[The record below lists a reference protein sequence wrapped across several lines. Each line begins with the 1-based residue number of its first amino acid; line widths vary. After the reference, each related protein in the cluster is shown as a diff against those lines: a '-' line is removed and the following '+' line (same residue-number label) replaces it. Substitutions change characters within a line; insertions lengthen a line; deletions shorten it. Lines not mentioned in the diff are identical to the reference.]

1 MQVKASQAISM
12 IVKFIKARLVP
23 MLQGSPGTGKSS
35 IIYAIAKEHRLKVI
49 DLRLSQCDPTDLLGF
64 PNISGKR
71 ASYLPMDT
79 FPIEG
84 DAIPEGYAGWLLFLD
99 EMNSASIAVQAA
111 AYKLILDGM
120 VGSHLLHKNV
130 AVVCAGNLETDN
142 AIVNPMSTAMQSRL
156 VHLELVSDV
165 PEWLDWAYANNI
177 DHRITSYIK
186 WKPGNLYAFSPDHT
200 DKTYACN
207 RTWEFAN
214 RVMKVTEDGDTDR
227 LPMLAGT
234 ISEGVAREFLGF
246 CKIEQDLPK
255 ITKIIENPDLI
266 KVPDEPSILFALTG
280 AIGQNANTTNL
291 GQLMKFVTRLP
302 KEFQVVALR
311 ELVRRN
317 KSSMAHPSI
326 QNWIASSAVSLF

>member
-1 MQVKASQAISM
+1 MQVKASQAASM
-12 IVKFIKARLVP
+12 IAKFIKARLVP
-23 MLQGSPGTGKSS
+23 MLQGSPGAGKSS
-35 IIYAIAKEHRLKVI
+35 IIQAIAKEYQLKVI
-49 DLRLSQCDPTDLLGF
+49 DLRLAQCDPTDLLGM

-71 ASYLPMDT
+71 AGYLPMDT

-84 DAIPEGYAGWLLFLD
+84 DVIPEGYVGWLLFLD
-99 EMNSASIAVQAA
+99 EFNGASTAVQMA
-111 AYKLILDGM
+111 AYKLILDRM
-120 VGSHLLHKNV
+120 VGQFHLHKNV
-130 AVVCAGNLETDN
+130 AIVCAGNLETDN

-165 PEWLDWAYANNI
+165 AEWLDWAYANNI

-186 WKPGNLYAFSPDHT
+186 WKPGNLYAFRPDHT

-214 RVMKVTEDGDTDR
+214 RVLNVTTDSDIDR

-255 ITKIIENPDLI
+255 IPQIIENPDQI
-266 KVPDEPSILFALTG
+266 KVPDEPSILYALTG

-291 GQLMKFVTRLP
+291 AQLMKFVTRLP
-302 KEFQVVALR
+302 KEFQVVTLR

-317 KSSMAHPSI
+317 KSSMAHPSV
-326 QNWIASSAVSLF
+326 QAWITNSAVSLF

>member
-1 MQVKASQAISM
+1 
-12 IVKFIKARLVP
+12 
-23 MLQGSPGTGKSS
+23 
-35 IIYAIAKEHRLKVI
+35 
-49 DLRLSQCDPTDLLGF
+49 
-64 PNISGKR
+64 
-71 ASYLPMDT
+71 
-79 FPIEG
+79 
-84 DAIPEGYAGWLLFLD
+84 
-99 EMNSASIAVQAA
+99 
-111 AYKLILDGM
+111 
-120 VGSHLLHKNV
+120 
-130 AVVCAGNLETDN
+130 
-142 AIVNPMSTAMQSRL
+142 MQSRL

-165 PEWLDWAYANNI
+165 AEWLDWAYANNI

-214 RVMKVTEDGDTDR
+214 RVLNVTTDSDTDR

-255 ITKIIENPDLI
+255 IPQIIENPDQI
-266 KVPDEPSILFALTG
+266 KVPDEPSILYALTG

-302 KEFQVVALR
+302 KEFQVVTLR

-317 KSSMAHPSI
+317 KSSMAHPSV
-326 QNWIASSAVSLF
+326 QTWINDSAMSLF